1 MRIVAA
7 AVLGLAAL
15 ATGPARAQSLND
27 IGNMLK
33 DRVLNQ
39 GQPNA
44 QGQSDQD
51 RERRAYEQGRQD
63 QARQENGRREA
74 DQRQQRDRGDQDR
87 QDRNYDARQSYGQ
100 RRSDDES
107 RYDAPRLRREPDSE
121 PGRY

>member
-7 AVLGLAAL
+7 AAFGLAAL
-15 ATGPARAQSLND
+15 ATGPAGAQSLND

-44 QGQSDQD
+44 QGQSDQE
-51 RERRAYEQGRQD
+51 RERRAYEQGRRD
-63 QARQENGRREA
+63 QARQGDGRREA
-74 DQRQQRDRGDQDR
+74 DQQQERYRGDQDR
-87 QDRNYDARQSYGQ
+87 RERDYNAQNSHGR

-107 RYDAPRLRREPDSE
+107 RYDGPRSRRERDPE